1 MVPATEPIRILI
13 ACGTAIATATFVA
26 AKLKEAFNKLGIPYT
41 IVQCKAAEVPGKITV
56 FQPHV
61 IVATTP
67 VSEAAAKG
75 IPVVNGV
82 PFLTGIGEE
91 ETLNKILELVGI
103 KK

>member
-1 MVPATEPIRILI
+1 MVPSAEPIRILI

-26 AKLKEAFNKLGIPYT
+26 SKLKEVFNKLGIPIT
-41 IVQCKAAEVPGKITV
+41 VVQCKAAEVSGKITV

-82 PFLTGIGEE
+82 PFLTGIGED
-91 ETLNKILELVGI
+91 ETIDKILEITGV